1 MIEFTQKNINDLA
14 KAPVTAVS
22 LIIDGKVCGAISGRV
37 REVIS
42 PIDRSILAHIPDCG
56 PEDVD
61 RAVQAARSAFERH
74 SWRGMSPKDRKRIM
88 LRWASLIE
96 AERLQLAVLQT
107 RDQGQPVEHAWT
119 LDLGFAIDA
128 YRWYAEAA
136 DKLYNESIVLD
147 DGLSAIITRM
157 PLGVVAAVLPWNA
170 PAMIGAWKLG
180 PALLTGNSV
189 IVKPSEES
197 SLVCLR
203 IVELALE
210 AGIPSGVVQVLT
222 GDGRVGA
229 ALANHL
235 GVDCLTFT
243 GSGSTG
249 RSIMRAAADSNLK
262 RVSLELGGKSANIIM
277 ADTRS
282 IADAAAAS
290 VGFMFSNQGQVCEAP
305 SRMLVERCI
314 FDEMLDAVKVRAA
327 ALTIGNPLD
336 LSTELGP
343 IVNKK
348 QFDTV
353 CSYIERAEFDGA
365 TLQMDGRKAPVPK
378 DGYYLGPTIATNV
391 GEDSTLAQEEVFG
404 PVLSMFAFDTIDD
417 AIAMAN
423 NSKFGLGAS
432 IWSSNIDTVMHATQ
446 RIVAGNI
453 NVNGGSGPLVEL
465 PYGGFKESGF
475 GRDRSFHAIEKYTDL
490 KNIIIKTRP

>member
-1 MIEFTQKNINDLA
+1 VIELTQQNINCFAD
-14 KAPVTAVS
+14 APVSAVK
-22 LIIDGKVCGAISGRV
+22 LILDGKVCGAASGRV
-37 REVIS
+37 REVVS
-42 PIDRSILAHIPDCG
+42 PINRSIIAHIPDCSQD
-56 PEDVD
+56 DVD
-61 RAVQAARSAFERH
+61 RAVLAARGAFDRR
-74 SWRGMSPKDRKRIM
+74 SWQGMSPKDRKRIM
-88 LRWASLIE
+88 LRWAELIE

-119 LDLGFAIDA
+119 LDLGSAIDA

-136 DKLYNESIVLD
+136 DKLYDESIVLD

-180 PALLTGNSV
+180 PALVTGNSV

-222 GDGRVGA
+222 GDGSVGA
-229 ALANHL
+229 ALAKHP

-249 RSIMRAAADSNLK
+249 RAIMRAAADSNLK
-262 RVSLELGGKSANIIM
+262 RVSLELGGKSANIVM

-282 IADAAAAS
+282 IAETAAAS

-305 SRMLVERCI
+305 SRMLVQRSI
-314 FDEMLDAVKVRAA
+314 FEEMLDEVKARTA
-327 ALTIGNPLD
+327 ALKIGNPLD
-336 LSTELGP
+336 LSTQLGP

-353 CSYIERAEFDGA
+353 CSYIKRAESDGA
-365 TLQMDGRKAPVPK
+365 ILEIDGRKSCVPK

-391 GEDSTLAQEEVFG
+391 GEDSNLAQDEVFG
-404 PVLSMFAFDTIDD
+404 PVLSLFTFDTIED
-417 AIAMAN
+417 AISMAN

-465 PYGGFKESGF
+465 PYGGFRESGF
-475 GRDRSFHAIEKYTDL
+475 GRDRSFHAIEKYADL
-490 KNIIIKTRP
+490 KNIIIRTRP